1 MNGIKRK
8 ILVFGNALVDKD
20 SLALAISRELRSKR
34 FEFVECDSAENI
46 EQFEKD
52 LLILDVAE
60 GIKSV
65 CLVDD
70 LSKLETF
77 HAYSLHDFDLTMTL
91 KLMKKIGKI
100 NSVRIIAI
108 PVHYDKKK
116 AVAEVTKILNSL

>member
-1 MNGIKRK
+1 MCGNKRK

-20 SLALAISRELRSKR
+20 SLALIVARELHSER

-46 EQFEKD
+46 EQFGKD

-60 GIKSV
+60 GITSV
-65 CLVDD
+65 GIITDI
-70 LSKLETF
+70 SKLETF